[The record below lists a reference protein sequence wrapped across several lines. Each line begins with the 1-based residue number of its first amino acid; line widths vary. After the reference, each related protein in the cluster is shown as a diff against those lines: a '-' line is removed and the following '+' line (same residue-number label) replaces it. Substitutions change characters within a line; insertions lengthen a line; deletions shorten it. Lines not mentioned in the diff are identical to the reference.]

1 MFNKFS
7 IGKLNELYTITEY
20 IETTNIFLV
29 ITTYY
34 QDTARTK
41 LSDKPEQIYT
51 FRNKEEAQNFYQG
64 MSKTLFKNL
73 TKTL

>member
-7 IGKLNELYTITEY
+7 IGKHNELYTITEY
-20 IETTNIFLV
+20 IETTNIYLI

-34 QDTARTK
+34 QDAARET
-41 LSDKPEQIYT
+41 LADKPEQVYT
-51 FRNKEEAQNFYQG
+51 FRNKEEAQNFYEG
-64 MSKTLFKNL
+64 ISKTLFKNL